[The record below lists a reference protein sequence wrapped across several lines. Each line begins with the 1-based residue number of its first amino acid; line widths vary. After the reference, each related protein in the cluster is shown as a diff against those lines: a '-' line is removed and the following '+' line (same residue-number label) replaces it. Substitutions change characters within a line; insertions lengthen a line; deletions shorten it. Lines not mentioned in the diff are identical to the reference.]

1 MTCNEVHNIF
11 PDIIK
16 GDTFTGLKMSFYD
29 GVDDDKTPMDLTG
42 ASVVIAF
49 KKGAGQ
55 NAVFAFKTS
64 DNTITIPAPAN
75 GQIFLMPRIMNYPA
89 YNYVFDVELTFLS
102 GTVETYF
109 KGNWRVCQDV

>member
-1 MTCNEVHNIF
+1 MSCNVEQNIF

-16 GDTFTGLKMSFYD
+16 GDTFTGLKMTFYD
-29 GVDDDKTPMDLTG
+29 GVGLEKTPMDLTG

-55 NAVFAFKTS
+55 NAVFAFKTL
-64 DNTITIPAPAN
+64 DATITIPDPES
-75 GQIFLMPRIMNYPA
+75 GEIFLQPRLMDYPA
-89 YNYVFDVELTFLS
+89 MTYIFDVEVTFLS
-102 GTVETYF
+102 GTVKTYF

>member
-1 MTCNEVHNIF
+1 
-11 PDIIK
+11 
-16 GDTFTGLKMSFYD
+16 
-29 GVDDDKTPMDLTG
+29 MDLTG

-55 NAVFAFKTS
+55 NAVFSFKTL
-64 DNTITIPAPAN
+64 DATITIPDPEN
-75 GQIFLMPRIMNYPA
+75 GEIFLMPRIMNYPA

>member
-1 MTCNEVHNIF
+1 MTCNEEQKIF
-11 PDIIK
+11 PDILK
-16 GDTFTGLKMSFYD
+16 GDTFTGLKMTFYD
-29 GVDDDKTPMDLTG
+29 GEGEDITPMDLTG

-75 GQIFLMPRIMNYPA
+75 GQIFLMPRVMNYPA
-89 YNYVFDVELTFLS
+89 YTYVFDVEVTFLS
-102 GTVETYF
+102 GTVKTYF
-109 KGNWRVCQDV
+109 KGNWRVRQDV

>member
-1 MTCNEVHNIF
+1 MTCNEVQNIF

-16 GDTFTGLKMSFYD
+16 GDTFTGLKMTFYD
-29 GVDDDKTPMDLTG
+29 GEGEDKTPMDLTG

-64 DNTITIPAPAN
+64 DATITIPAPAN
-75 GQIFLMPRIMNYPA
+75 GQIFLMPRVMNYPA
-89 YNYVFDVELTFLS
+89 YTYVFDVEVTFLS
-102 GTVETYF
+102 GTVKTYF

>member
-1 MTCNEVHNIF
+1 MTCNEVQNIF

-16 GDTFTGLKMSFYD
+16 GDTFTGLKMTFYD

-55 NAVFAFKTS
+55 NAVFAFKTL
-64 DNTITIPAPAN
+64 DATITIPDPES
-75 GQIFLMPRIMNYPA
+75 GEIFLQPRLMDYPA
-89 YNYVFDVELTFLS
+89 MSYIFDVEVTFLS
-102 GTVETYF
+102 GTVKTYF